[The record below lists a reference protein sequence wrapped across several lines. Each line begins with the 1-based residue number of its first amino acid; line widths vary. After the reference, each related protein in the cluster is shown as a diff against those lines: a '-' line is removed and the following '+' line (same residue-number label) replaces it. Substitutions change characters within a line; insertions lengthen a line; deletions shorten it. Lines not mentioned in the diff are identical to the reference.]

1 MMFNKQLQD
10 YFMLIFH

>member
-1 MMFNKQLQD
+1 MFNKQLQD